1 MLGTTGL
8 LTPPRSLFRPVM
20 SNMGDGGTPGA
31 RRFVSAERPTIRD
44 RNAAPAFASIPT
56 AMPFRPT
63 FLLPLLALLA
73 LLLTVGAAEAVP
85 IGAWDLR
92 GSLPLELAAQGGAAS
107 TLSGWSLPPIE
118 LRSLLRMVHLIGLC
132 LGLGTTLLLDG
143 SLLGWLRAGRAPDY
157 APSVLGAGGRV
168 VMVGFGLLWASG
180 AALTALAASGDPSFL
195 ASPKLWAKI
204 VVVTALTANAF
215 VLHARVLSPFSQSLA
230 RAIDGRWRGRER
242 RLFVACGA
250 VSATSWLVAFALGVL
265 REWNHGAAFG
275 AILLVWLIGMLAA
288 ALAIQLL
295 LPAPSAAAPYRGPD
309 RRQRSAV

>member
-1 MLGTTGL
+1 MGDRGTRGARSFVSPSGRARRAAPVAVSIL
-8 LTPPRSLFRPVM
+8 AAMPPRPTVLPSLLV
-20 SNMGDGGTPGA
+20 A
-31 RRFVSAERPTIRD
+31 
-44 RNAAPAFASIPT
+44 
-56 AMPFRPT
+56 
-63 FLLPLLALLA
+63 LA
-73 LLLTVGAAEAVP
+73 LLLAVGAAEAVP
-85 IGAWDLR
+85 SGAWDLR
-92 GSLPLELAAQGGAAS
+92 GSLPLEMAAHGGAAS
-107 TLSGWSLPPIE
+107 TLSGWSLPPVE

-143 SLLGWLRAGRAPDY
+143 NLLGWMRAGRAPDY
-157 APSVLGAGGRV
+157 APSILGAGRRV

-180 AALTALAASGDPSFL
+180 AALTALAVSSDPSFL

-215 VLHARVLSPFSQSLA
+215 VLHTRVLSPFSQSLA

-265 REWNHGAAFG
+265 REWNQGAGFG

-288 ALAIQLL
+288 ALAIRLL